1 MLVAY
6 LSNSKNND
14 IDDIYLAACQ
24 PKDSFLVIR
33 YEKRYIQNKDFKS
46 YINKNVLLTYID
58 DETDNRTPLTYTD
71 NETVNRKPVREAL
84 IVEIVVDDNIWVV
97 SFILRLKDNLKK
109 KYVFL
114 EESLI
119 KDYFYFGNENVV
131 EGEKEISWYDTVFS
145 LQETSL
151 ELSKIPFILT
161 SKTSFLP
168 YEKTI
173 AISLIN
179 NQKCDWVIDIFKNW
193 IQQRINKNIALHTIF
208 VENNED
214 EKITIRIHK
223 DNEKF
228 IEIVTN

>member
-14 IDDIYLAACQ
+14 IDDIYLSACQ
-24 PKDSFLVIR
+24 PKDSILVIR

-46 YINKNVLLTYID
+46 YINKYVLLTYIVD
-58 DETDNRTPLTYTD
+58 KTDNGVPLTYTD

-119 KDYFYFGNENVV
+119 KDNFYFGNENVV
-131 EGEKEISWYDTVFS
+131 EGEKEIHWYDTVFS

-168 YEKTI
+168 YKKTI

-193 IQQRINKNIALHTIF
+193 IQQRINKNIAHHTIF

-228 IEIVTN
+228 IEIVSN

>member
-14 IDDIYLAACQ
+14 IDDIYLSACQ

-58 DETDNRTPLTYTD
+58 DKTDNRI
-71 NETVNRKPVREAL
+71 PVREAL

-97 SFILRLKDNLKK
+97 SFILRLKNNLKK

-114 EESLI
+114 EKESLI

>member
-14 IDDIYLAACQ
+14 FDDIYLSVCQ
-24 PKDSFLVIR
+24 PKDSILVIR

-46 YINKNVLLTYID
+46 YINKDVLLTYIND
-58 DETDNRTPLTYTD
+58 KTDNWIQLTYTI
-71 NETVNRKPVREAL
+71 NRRIPVREAL

-97 SFILRLKDNLKK
+97 SFILRLKNNLKK

-114 EESLI
+114 EKESLI
-119 KDYFYFGNENVV
+119 KDHFYFGNENVV

-161 SKTSFLP
+161 SKTSFQP

-193 IQQRINKNIALHTIF
+193 IQQRINKNINVHTIF

-228 IEIVTN
+228 IEIVSN

>member
-14 IDDIYLAACQ
+14 VDDIYLSACQ
-24 PKDSFLVIR
+24 PKDSILVIR

-46 YINKNVLLTYID
+46 YINKDVLLTYIND
-58 DETDNRTPLTYTD
+58 KTDNWIQLTYTI
-71 NETVNRKPVREAL
+71 NRRIPVREAL

-97 SFILRLKDNLKK
+97 SFILRLKNNLKK

-161 SKTSFLP
+161 SKTSFQP
-168 YEKTI
+168 YEKLLL
-173 AISLIN
+173 S
-179 NQKCDWVIDIFKNW
+179 
-193 IQQRINKNIALHTIF
+193 H
-208 VENNED
+208 
-214 EKITIRIHK
+214 
-223 DNEKF
+223 
-228 IEIVTN
+228 